1 MTFLLSGSRSRL
13 VAFVHWGRLE
23 SIVAIGSGR
32 GKNHCILYH
41 SDAAG
46 DVASMK
52 SIDIVQQ
59 HYIPTAMVG
68 GGTGRLLVLVRPEE
82 DKAQSEG
89 KIKKD

>member
-1 MTFLLSGSRSRL
+1 
-13 VAFVHWGRLE
+13 
-23 SIVAIGSGR
+23 
-32 GKNHCILYH
+32 
-41 SDAAG
+41 
-46 DVASMK
+46 MK